1 MEAVKSL
8 TVEGNILKHSPRAV
22 LSVEIALSV
31 IIPSAVVATV
41 QSTSSYRSTLI
52 MVICFPK
59 DLDAIFYS
67 YIIPTQIIAVTSL
80 TMVVVIIKRMKQVHL
95 KINVM

>member
-31 IIPSAVVATV
+31 IIPSTVVATV
-41 QSTSSYRSTLI
+41 QLTSSYSNTPV
-52 MVICFPK
+52 MSICFPK
-59 DLDAIFYS
+59 DFDAFFYS
-67 YIIPTQIIAVTSL
+67 YTIPTQIIAVTAL
-80 TMVVVIIKRMKQVHL
+80 TMDVVIINRMKQVHL
-95 KINVM
+95 KNQD

>member
-31 IIPSAVVATV
+31 IIPSTVVATV
-41 QSTSSYRSTLI
+41 QFTSSYSSNLLI

-59 DLDAIFYS
+59 DPFS
-67 YIIPTQIIAVTSL
+67 TPT
-80 TMVVVIIKRMKQVHL
+80 RYRHR
-95 KINVM
+95 

>member
-31 IIPSAVVATV
+31 IIPSTVVATV
-41 QSTSSYRSTLI
+41 HFTSSYTI
-52 MVICFPK
+52 NPMMIICFPK

-67 YIIPTQIIAVTSL
+67 YTIPTQIIAVTGL

-95 KINVM
+95 KNQD

>member
-31 IIPSAVVATV
+31 IIPSTVVATV
-41 QSTSSYRSTLI
+41 QFTSSYSNTPMMI
-52 MVICFPK
+52 ICLPK
-59 DLDAIFYS
+59 DFDAFFYS
-67 YIIPTQIIAVTSL
+67 YTIPTQIIAVTAL

-95 KINVM
+95 KNQD

>member
-31 IIPSAVVATV
+31 ILPSAVVATV
-41 QSTSSYRSTLI
+41 QFTSSYSSNLI

-59 DLDAIFYS
+59 DFDAIFYF
-67 YIIPTQIIAVTSL
+67 YTIPTQIIGVTGL
-80 TMVVVIIKRMKQVHL
+80 TMVVVIIKRMKQVNL
-95 KINVM
+95 GNQD

>member
-31 IIPSAVVATV
+31 IIPSTVVVTV
-41 QSTSSYRSTLI
+41 QFTSSYSSNLI
-52 MVICFPK
+52 MFICFPK
-59 DLDAIFYS
+59 DVDGFFYS
-67 YIIPTQIIAVTSL
+67 YTIPSQIIGVTGL
-80 TMVVVIIKRMKQVHL
+80 TIVVVIIKRMKQVNL
-95 KINVM
+95 GNQD

>member
-8 TVEGNILKHSPRAV
+8 TMEGNILKHSPRAV

-31 IIPSAVVATV
+31 IIPSTVVATV
-41 QSTSSYRSTLI
+41 QFTSSYSSTPI
-52 MVICFPK
+52 INICLPK
-59 DLDAIFYS
+59 GLDAFFYS
-67 YIIPTQIIAVTSL
+67 YTIPTQIIAVTSL

-95 KINVM
+95 NNQD